1 MSLSPSLQKCIRKNE
16 PMAMHT
22 WFQLGGPAL
31 YFAEPE
37 SVEQLSEM
45 LAWATEENLPVKVLG
60 SGSNILIRDEGIHAL
75 VISLV
80 HPNFSDITVDET
92 QVTAGGGAKLGRV
105 VTTAVH
111 AGLAG
116 MEDLVAIPGTIG
128 GALRGNAGTTK
139 NDIGQWTKSVT
150 VMTESGH
157 VVKRAGEEILFDYR
171 KSSIDEPVILEA
183 TFQFEEDDARQLA
196 KRMQKMWI
204 VRKSKQPM
212 GHQCA
217 GCVFKNPPG
226 MHAGELIDN
235 SGLKGTRIGG
245 ATVSDRHANFIVA
258 EPECTASDVLRLI
271 DLVREQV
278 EQRMGVELEQEI
290 EIW

>member
-1 MSLSPSLQKCIRKNE
+1 MSLSSSTQNCIRKNE

-37 SVEQLSEM
+37 NVEQLSEM
-45 LAWATEENLPVKVLG
+45 LGWAASENLPVKMLG
-60 SGSNILIRDEGIHAL
+60 SGSNLLVRDEGVHAL
-75 VISLV
+75 VVSLV
-80 HPNFSDITVDET
+80 HPHFCDIKVDGT
-92 QVTAGGGAKLGRV
+92 QVIAGGGAKLGRV

-111 AGLAG
+111 AGLSG
-116 MEDLVAIPGTIG
+116 MEELVAVPGTIG

-139 NDIGQWTKSVT
+139 NDVGQWTKSVK
-150 VMTESGH
+150 VMTELGQI
-157 VVKRAGEEILFDYR
+157 VDRPGEEILFDYR
-171 KSSIDEPVILEA
+171 KSSIDEPIILEA
-183 TFQFEEDDARQLA
+183 TFQFEEEDPRQLA

-212 GHQCA
+212 GHQSA
-217 GCVFKNPPG
+217 GCIFKNPSG
-226 MHAGELIDN
+226 LHAGELIDN

-245 ATVSDRHANFIVA
+245 ATVSDRHANFILA
-258 EPECTASDVLRLI
+258 EAECTASDVLRLI
-271 DLVREQV
+271 ELVSEQV
-278 EQRMGVELEQEI
+278 EQRMGVELEKEI

>member
-1 MSLSPSLQKCIRKNE
+1 MSLSPSSQKCIRKNE

-37 SVEQLSEM
+37 NVEQLSEM
-45 LAWATEENLPVKVLG
+45 LAWAAGENLPVKVLG

-75 VISLV
+75 VLSLS
-80 HPNFSDITVDET
+80 HPHFGEIKVEGTKIV
-92 QVTAGGGAKLGRV
+92 AGGGAKLGRV

-111 AGLAG
+111 AGLSG
-116 MEDLVAIPGTIG
+116 MEELVAIPGTIG

-139 NDIGQWTKSVT
+139 NDIGQWTDSVS
-150 VMTESGH
+150 VMTESGQ
-157 VVKRAGEEILFDYR
+157 VVDRSGEELLFDYR

-183 TFQFEEDDARQLA
+183 TFQFEEDDPRQLA

-217 GCVFKNPPG
+217 GCIFKNPSG
-226 MHAGELIDN
+226 LHAGELIDN

-245 ATVSDRHANFIVA
+245 ASVSNRHANFIIA

-278 EQRMGVELEQEI
+278 EQRMGVELEKEI

>member
-1 MSLSPSLQKCIRKNE
+1 MSLSSSTQNCIRKNE

-37 SVEQLSEM
+37 NAEQLSEM
-45 LAWATEENLPVKVLG
+45 LAWATEESLPVKVLG

-75 VISLV
+75 VVSLANP
-80 HPNFSDITVDET
+80 HFCEIKVDGN
-92 QVTAGGGAKLGRV
+92 QVVTGGGAKLGRV

-116 MEDLVAIPGTIG
+116 IEDLVAIPGTIG

-150 VMTESGH
+150 VMTESGQ
-157 VVKRAGEEILFDYR
+157 VVERSGEEILFDYR
-171 KSSIDEPVILEA
+171 KSSIDEPIILGA
-183 TFQFEEDDARQLA
+183 TFQFEEEDPRQLA

-217 GCVFKNPPG
+217 GCIFKNPPG
-226 MHAGELIDN
+226 LHAGELIDN

-245 ATVSDRHANFIVA
+245 VTVSDRHANFIIA
-258 EPECTASDVLRLI
+258 EAECTASDVLRLI
-271 DLVREQV
+271 KLVHEQV

-290 EIW
+290 EVW

>member
-1 MSLSPSLQKCIRKNE
+1 
-16 PMAMHT
+16 MHT
-22 WFQLGGPAL
+22 WFQIGGPAL

-37 SVEQLSEM
+37 TVEQLSEM
-45 LAWATEENLPVKVLG
+45 LVWAAEENLPVKVLG
-60 SGSNILIRDEGIHAL
+60 SGSNILVRDEGLHAL
-75 VISLV
+75 VVSLA
-80 HPNFSDITVDET
+80 HHHFKKIKVDGV
-92 QVTAGGGAKLGRV
+92 QIVAGGGAKLGRV

-111 AGLAG
+111 AGLSG
-116 MEDLVAIPGTIG
+116 MEELVAIPGTIG

-139 NDIGQWTKSVT
+139 NDIGQWTKLVS
-150 VMTESGH
+150 VMTESGQIVEH
-157 VVKRAGEEILFDYR
+157 IGEDILFDYR
-171 KSSIDEPVILEA
+171 KSSIDEPIIIKA
-183 TFQFEEDDARQLA
+183 TFQFEEDDPHQLA

-217 GCVFKNPPG
+217 GCIFKNPSG
-226 MHAGELIDN
+226 LHAGELIDN

-245 ATVSDRHANFIVA
+245 ATVSDRHANFIIA
-258 EPECTASDVLRLI
+258 EAECTASDVLRLI